1 MRWQD
6 IILWV
11 LFFLSIAVALWYL
24 FGNSP
29 TFEQTILVFI
39 LTILFAIGSKI
50 NNLHAEFKFFKKHF
64 NNLEKSFIML
74 SKDFKDHLNDK
85 NIHKK

>member
-11 LFFLSIAVALWYL
+11 LFILSIAVALWYL

-39 LTILFAIGSKI
+39 LTLLFTISSKI
-50 NNLHAEFKFFKKHF
+50 SSLHAEFKFFKKHF

-74 SKDFKDHLNDK
+74 SKDFKGHLSDK
-85 NIHKK
+85 NIPKK